1 MIIWIVALL
10 IFSAITYAGKRMW
23 GTRGGFGDTWAAIF
37 VSCAGLLGLCITGIC
52 FAVREMLS

>member
-1 MIIWIVALL
+1 MIILILSLL
-10 IFSAITYAGKRMW
+10 AFGAITYTGKRMW
-23 GTRGGFGDTWAAIF
+23 DARGGFGGVWAAIF